1 MLQAHPKIIQGGM
14 GAGVSSWTLAN
25 AVAKVGQLGVVSGTA
40 IDLILARRLQVGD
53 PGGHMRRALAN
64 FPIPEM
70 AQRILDR
77 YFVSGGKHTDQ
88 PFNAK
93 PMLVLQ
99 PSERLEELLV
109 VSNFVEVYLA
119 KEGHDGIVGINYLE
133 KIQLPNLP
141 SMFGAML
148 ADVDYIL
155 MGAGIPVAIPGVL
168 DRLAEGRAVELAIDV
183 KGPPAAERVMNRF
196 DPQRYLA
203 LAGIKIERPRFLAII
218 STPTLA
224 IMLTR
229 KADGVVDGFVIEGP
243 TAGGHNAPPR
253 GRLTLSEVGEPIYG
267 SRDEPDLAAMRK
279 IGRPFWLAGSYAS
292 PERVVEALADGA
304 AGVQV
309 GTAFAYCKE
318 SGLSPE
324 LRGQILEM
332 SRRGTAHIFTDPVAS
347 PTGFPFKVVEM
358 KGTISSKDVYEARNR
373 VCDLGYLRHA
383 YRTEDGKIGL
393 RCPSEP
399 VEDYLRKGGAIED
412 TEGRKCVCNS
422 LLANIDLGQAR
433 KNGYV
438 ELPLVTS
445 GDDVADVARFL
456 PEGQTEYAAAD
467 VITHLLSLVHAG
479 GAMALS

>member
-1 MLQAHPKIIQGGM
+1 
-14 GAGVSSWTLAN
+14 
-25 AVAKVGQLGVVSGTA
+25 
-40 IDLILARRLQVGD
+40 
-53 PGGHMRRALAN
+53 
-64 FPIPEM
+64 
-70 AQRILDR
+70 
-77 YFVSGGKHTDQ
+77 
-88 PFNAK
+88 
-93 PMLVLQ
+93 
-99 PSERLEELLV
+99 
-109 VSNFVEVYLA
+109 
-119 KEGHDGIVGINYLE
+119 
-133 KIQLPNLP
+133 
-141 SMFGAML
+141 
-148 ADVDYIL
+148 
-155 MGAGIPVAIPGVL
+155 VAIPGVL
-168 DRLAEGRAVELAIDV
+168 DRLAEGRAVELAVDV
-183 KGPPAAERVMNRF
+183 KGPSGAERVMNRF

-203 LAGIKIERPRFLAII
+203 PTGIKIERPRFLAII

-224 IMLTR
+224 TMLTR
-229 KADGVVDGFVIEGP
+229 KANGVVDGFIIEGP

-267 SRDEPDLAAMRK
+267 SRDEPDLAVMRK

-292 PERVVEALADGA
+292 PERVVDALADGA

-332 SRRGTAHIFTDPVAS
+332 SRRGAAHVFTDPVAS

-358 KGTISSKDVYEARNR
+358 KGTTSSKDVYEARNR

-383 YRTEDGKIGL
+383 YRTEEGKIGL

-422 LLANIDLGQAR
+422 LMANIDLGQAR

-445 GDDVADVARFL
+445 GDDVAEVARFL

-479 GAMALS
+479 ATTALSQVCQAAEEG